1 MITFLYA
8 RTCKIT
14 FNNLPSLFGFQ
25 SKILHQDKAQP
36 ETQARA
42 FGDVSFNAVLATD
55 DPSAMSLIRQP
66 GSDGFR
72 LDSAAMF
79 QVSYMLMFPEANSS
93 FFV

>member
-1 MITFLYA
+1 MITFHYA

-14 FNNLPSLFGFQ
+14 FNNLPS

-42 FGDVSFNAVLATD
+42 FGDVSFNAVLAAD

-79 QVSYMLMFPEANSS
+79 QVSYMLMFPEAYSS